1 MSAIATP
8 AATPPRA
15 VAPEGG
21 RLKRK
26 AKVPERF
33 QSPPPAKRVRVHPPA
48 RAKKPGNGE
57 KHVAAPAAKRAGKG
71 GKPPRAPAQRHH
83 AYQPVAPADT
93 GVNAMALAALSSPSA
108 AALLGQSPVPEA
120 VAERA
125 MRDAAAAL
133 AADRTGG
140 LAGLALLLAASSG
153 SPFRAD
159 LALAEGQCAP
169 KGHKTKG
176 RVAPEATLGAAP
188 RAAAAGWGEGARRR
202 RSAPAEASDDAK
214 ATFSEAA
221 KAVMSKPAGP
231 PVANKQLQQSAP
243 DSKVKVKKSAVKA
256 PPHAAPTPDL
266 GAFGFGLE
274 HCESAATALARG
286 DAAAPAAIL
295 KHALRWMDLV
305 VADLKGR
312 AAALRRSRRRLQ
324 KVKQDTE
331 MAQAAREISADAEKK
346 ATKTLEEEKT
356 LLRDLDRALAAESR
370 SVDAQLRAA
379 AELRALAAGD
389 RAKAMRAFE
398 AAAAAEKNAVLTG
411 DDASEAGGVARGRG
425 RPKGSAGGEKA
436 VVGSR
441 FAAITATLRG
451 ESLLRAEGVTNLGG
465 GASEPAGEVFARCSL
480 AMAEA
485 FLKTGLDAAA
495 AERAGD
501 AETAATAACPANLVP
516 APHVPRLFFA
526 TA

>member
-57 KHVAAPAAKRAGKG
+57 KHVAAAKTTSRAGKG

-83 AYQPVAPADT
+83 AYDTPVAPADT

-125 MRDAAAAL
+125 MRDAANAL

-159 LALAEGQCAP
+159 LALAEGQCLS
-169 KGHKTKG
+169 KGYKTKG
-176 RVAPEATLGAAP
+176 RVAPEATREVAAP
-188 RAAAAGWGEGARRR
+188 RAAANGWGAQARRR
-202 RSAPAEASDDAK
+202 RSAQNEASDDAK
-214 ATFSEAA
+214 ATFVEAA
-221 KAVMSKPAGP
+221 KAVIAKPSLP
-231 PVANKQLQQSAP
+231 PVANKQRSGP
-243 DSKVKVKKSAVKA
+243 DSKGKGTKSAPLKA
-256 PPHAAPTPDL
+256 EHASPTSDL

-274 HCESAATALARG
+274 KCELAASALARG

-331 MAQAAREISADAEKK
+331 MAQAARADAE
-346 ATKTLEEEKT
+346 ATLEEEKT
-356 LLRDLDRALAAESR
+356 LLRDLDRALASESR
-370 SVDAQLRAA
+370 GVDAQLRAA

-398 AAAAAEKNAVLTG
+398 AAAAAEKIATG
-411 DDASEAGGVARGRG
+411 DDDDGSAGVARGRG
-425 RPKGSAGGEKA
+425 RPKGPAGGEKA

-451 ESLLRAEGVTNLGG
+451 ESLGG
-465 GASEPAGEVFARCSL
+465 GSNEPAGEVFARCSL

-501 AETAATAACPANLVP
+501 AETAATAACPANLTP
-516 APHVPRLFFA
+516 APHVPRLFLA

>member
-57 KHVAAPAAKRAGKG
+57 KHVAAAKTTSRAGKG

-83 AYQPVAPADT
+83 AYDTPVAPADT

-125 MRDAAAAL
+125 MRDAANAL

-159 LALAEGQCAP
+159 LALAEGQCLS

-176 RVAPEATLGAAP
+176 RVAPEATREVAAP
-188 RAAAAGWGEGARRR
+188 RAAANGWGAGARRR
-202 RSAPAEASDDAK
+202 RSAQNEASDDAK
-214 ATFSEAA
+214 ATFSETA
-221 KAVMSKPAGP
+221 KAVIAKPSLP
-231 PVANKQLQQSAP
+231 PVASKQRSGP
-243 DSKVKVKKSAVKA
+243 DSKGKGTKSAPLKA
-256 PPHAAPTPDL
+256 EHAAPTSDL

-274 HCESAATALARG
+274 NCESAASALARG
-286 DAAAPAAIL
+286 DTAAPAAIL

-331 MAQAAREISADAEKK
+331 MAQAARSNSAEA
-346 ATKTLEEEKT
+346 TLEEEKT

-370 SVDAQLRAA
+370 GVDAQLRAA

-398 AAAAAEKNAVLTG
+398 AAAAAEKNATG
-411 DDASEAGGVARGRG
+411 DDDDGSAGVARGRG
-425 RPKGSAGGEKA
+425 RPKGPAGGEKA

-451 ESLLRAEGVTNLGG
+451 ESLGG

-501 AETAATAACPANLVP
+501 AETAATAACPANLTP
-516 APHVPRLFFA
+516 APHVPRLFLA

>member
-57 KHVAAPAAKRAGKG
+57 KHVAAAKTTSRAGKG

-83 AYQPVAPADT
+83 AYDTPVAPADT

-125 MRDAAAAL
+125 MRDAANAL

-159 LALAEGQCAP
+159 LALAEGQCLS
-169 KGHKTKG
+169 KGYKTKG
-176 RVAPEATLGAAP
+176 RVAPEATREVAAP
-188 RAAAAGWGEGARRR
+188 RAAANGWGAGARRR
-202 RSAPAEASDDAK
+202 RSAQNEASDDAK
-214 ATFSEAA
+214 ATFVEAA
-221 KAVMSKPAGP
+221 KAVVSKPSLP
-231 PVANKQLQQSAP
+231 PVANKQRSGP
-243 DSKVKVKKSAVKA
+243 DSKGKGTKSAPLKA
-256 PPHAAPTPDL
+256 EHASPTSDL

-274 HCESAATALARG
+274 KCELAASALARG

-331 MAQAAREISADAEKK
+331 MAQAARADAE
-346 ATKTLEEEKT
+346 ATLEEEKT
-356 LLRDLDRALAAESR
+356 LLRDLDRALASESR
-370 SVDAQLRAA
+370 GVDAQLRAA

-398 AAAAAEKNAVLTG
+398 AAAAAEKNATG
-411 DDASEAGGVARGRG
+411 DDDDGSAGVARGRG
-425 RPKGSAGGEKA
+425 RPKGPAGGEKA

-451 ESLLRAEGVTNLGG
+451 ESLGG
-465 GASEPAGEVFARCSL
+465 GSNEPAGEVFARCSL

-501 AETAATAACPANLVP
+501 AETAATAACPANLTP
-516 APHVPRLFFA
+516 APHVPRLFLA

>member
-57 KHVAAPAAKRAGKG
+57 KHVAAAKTTSRAGKG

-83 AYQPVAPADT
+83 AYDTPVAPADT

-125 MRDAAAAL
+125 MRDAANAL

-159 LALAEGQCAP
+159 LALAEGQCLS
-169 KGHKTKG
+169 KGYKTKG
-176 RVAPEATLGAAP
+176 RVAPEATREVAAP
-188 RAAAAGWGEGARRR
+188 RAAANGWGAQARRR
-202 RSAPAEASDDAK
+202 RSAQNEASDDAK
-214 ATFSEAA
+214 ATFVEAA
-221 KAVMSKPAGP
+221 KAVIAKPSLP
-231 PVANKQLQQSAP
+231 PVANKQRSGP
-243 DSKVKVKKSAVKA
+243 DSKGKGTKSAPLKA
-256 PPHAAPTPDL
+256 EHASPTSDL

-274 HCESAATALARG
+274 KCESAASALARG

-331 MAQAAREISADAEKK
+331 MAQAARSNSAEA
-346 ATKTLEEEKT
+346 TLEEEKT

-370 SVDAQLRAA
+370 GVDAQLRAA

-398 AAAAAEKNAVLTG
+398 AAAAAEKIATG
-411 DDASEAGGVARGRG
+411 DDDDGSAGVARGRG
-425 RPKGSAGGEKA
+425 RPKGPAGGEKA

-451 ESLLRAEGVTNLGG
+451 ESLGG

-501 AETAATAACPANLVP
+501 AETAATAACPANLTP
-516 APHVPRLFFA
+516 APHVPRLFLA

>member
-57 KHVAAPAAKRAGKG
+57 KHVAAAKTTSRAGKG

-83 AYQPVAPADT
+83 AYDTPVAPADT

-125 MRDAAAAL
+125 MRDAANAL

-159 LALAEGQCAP
+159 LALAEGQCLS
-169 KGHKTKG
+169 KGYKTKG
-176 RVAPEATLGAAP
+176 RVAPEATREVAAP
-188 RAAAAGWGEGARRR
+188 RAAANGWGAQARRR
-202 RSAPAEASDDAK
+202 RSAQNEASDDAK
-214 ATFSEAA
+214 ATFVEAA
-221 KAVMSKPAGP
+221 KAVIAKPSLP
-231 PVANKQLQQSAP
+231 PVANKQRSGP
-243 DSKVKVKKSAVKA
+243 DSKGKGTKSAPLKA
-256 PPHAAPTPDL
+256 EHASPTSDL

-274 HCESAATALARG
+274 NCESAASALARG

-331 MAQAAREISADAEKK
+331 MAQAARADAE
-346 ATKTLEEEKT
+346 ATLEEEKT
-356 LLRDLDRALAAESR
+356 LLRDLDRALASESR
-370 SVDAQLRAA
+370 GVDAQLRAA

-398 AAAAAEKNAVLTG
+398 AAAAAEKIATG
-411 DDASEAGGVARGRG
+411 DDDDGSAGVARGRG
-425 RPKGSAGGEKA
+425 RPKGPAGGEKA

-451 ESLLRAEGVTNLGG
+451 ESLGG
-465 GASEPAGEVFARCSL
+465 GSNEPASEVFARCSL

-495 AERAGD
+495 AEQAGD
-501 AETAATAACPANLVP
+501 AETAATAACPANLTP
-516 APHVPRLFFA
+516 APHVPRLFLA

>member
-1 MSAIATP
+1 
-8 AATPPRA
+8 
-15 VAPEGG
+15 
-21 RLKRK
+21 
-26 AKVPERF
+26 
-33 QSPPPAKRVRVHPPA
+33 
-48 RAKKPGNGE
+48 
-57 KHVAAPAAKRAGKG
+57 
-71 GKPPRAPAQRHH
+71 
-83 AYQPVAPADT
+83 
-93 GVNAMALAALSSPSA
+93 
-108 AALLGQSPVPEA
+108 
-120 VAERA
+120 
-125 MRDAAAAL
+125 
-133 AADRTGG
+133 
-140 LAGLALLLAASSG
+140 
-153 SPFRAD
+153 
-159 LALAEGQCAP
+159 
-169 KGHKTKG
+169 
-176 RVAPEATLGAAP
+176 
-188 RAAAAGWGEGARRR
+188 
-202 RSAPAEASDDAK
+202 
-214 ATFSEAA
+214 
-221 KAVMSKPAGP
+221 
-231 PVANKQLQQSAP
+231 VANKQRSGP
-243 DSKVKVKKSAVKA
+243 DSKGKGTKSAPLKA
-256 PPHAAPTPDL
+256 EHAAPTSDL

-274 HCESAATALARG
+274 KCESAASALARG

-331 MAQAAREISADAEKK
+331 MAQAARSNSAEA
-346 ATKTLEEEKT
+346 TLEEEKT

-370 SVDAQLRAA
+370 GVDAQLRAA

-398 AAAAAEKNAVLTG
+398 AAAAAEKNATG
-411 DDASEAGGVARGRG
+411 DDDDGSAGVARGRG
-425 RPKGSAGGEKA
+425 RPKGPAGGEKA

-451 ESLLRAEGVTNLGG
+451 ESLGG

-501 AETAATAACPANLVP
+501 AETAATAACPANLTP
-516 APHVPRLFFA
+516 APHVPRLFLA

>member
-15 VAPEGG
+15 AAPEGG

-33 QSPPPAKRVRVHPPA
+33 QSPPPAKRVRVQPPV

-57 KHVAAPAAKRAGKG
+57 KHVEKHVAAKRAGKG
-71 GKPPRAPAQRHH
+71 GKPPRAPAQRHQ
-83 AYQPVAPADT
+83 AYAPVPPADT

-125 MRDAAAAL
+125 MRDASAAL
-133 AADRTGG
+133 AADRSGG

-169 KGHKTKG
+169 RGHKAKG
-176 RVAPEATLGAAP
+176 RVAAEAAATRDAP
-188 RAAAAGWGEGARRR
+188 RDAGAGRSEGARRR
-202 RSAPAEASDDAK
+202 RAVHAKAPEDAEAPDDFPVERTKRLSKPSKPSLAKKQTELSRDVSSLERRRSAATPAAPAGEENAQPSLRP
-214 ATFSEAA
+214 S
-221 KAVMSKPAGP
+221 SLP
-231 PVANKQLQQSAP
+231 P
-243 DSKVKVKKSAVKA
+243 
-256 PPHAAPTPDL
+256 PPL
-266 GAFGFGLE
+266 GG
-274 HCESAATALARG
+274 CESAAAALARG

-324 KVKQDTE
+324 RVKQDTE
-331 MAQAAREISADAEKK
+331 LAQVERADEDE
-346 ATKTLEEEKT
+346 TLEEEKT
-356 LLRDLDRALAAESR
+356 LLRDMDRALASESR
-370 SVDAQLRAA
+370 GVDAQLRAA

-389 RAKAMRAFE
+389 RAKAMKAFE
-398 AAAAAEKNAVLTG
+398 AAAAEATC
-411 DDASEAGGVARGRG
+411 DDSAPAGAGARGRG
-425 RPKGSAGGEKA
+425 RPKGSAGAEKA
-436 VVGSR
+436 VVGPR
-441 FAAITATLRG
+441 FAEIAATLRG
-451 ESLLRAEGVTNLGG
+451 EGNPPEVRT
-465 GASEPAGEVFARCSL
+465 GAPDPAGEAFERCSL

-485 FLKTGLDAAA
+485 FLKTGLDVAV

-501 AETAATAACPANLVP
+501 AEKAAAAACPANLVP
-516 APHVPRLFFA
+516 TPHVPRLA

>member
-57 KHVAAPAAKRAGKG
+57 KHVAAAKTTSRAGKG

-83 AYQPVAPADT
+83 AYDTPVAPADT

-125 MRDAAAAL
+125 MRDAANAL

-159 LALAEGQCAP
+159 LALAEGQCLS
-169 KGHKTKG
+169 KGYKTKG
-176 RVAPEATLGAAP
+176 RVAPEATREVAAP
-188 RAAAAGWGEGARRR
+188 RAAANGWGAQARRR
-202 RSAPAEASDDAK
+202 RSAQNEASDDAK
-214 ATFSEAA
+214 ATFVEAA
-221 KAVMSKPAGP
+221 KAVIAKPSLP
-231 PVANKQLQQSAP
+231 PVANKQRSGP
-243 DSKVKVKKSAVKA
+243 DSKGKGTKSAPLKA
-256 PPHAAPTPDL
+256 EHASPTSDL

-274 HCESAATALARG
+274 KCELAASALARG

-331 MAQAAREISADAEKK
+331 MAQAARADAE
-346 ATKTLEEEKT
+346 ATLEEEKT
-356 LLRDLDRALAAESR
+356 LLRDLDRALASESR
-370 SVDAQLRAA
+370 GVDAQLRAA

-398 AAAAAEKNAVLTG
+398 AAAAAEKIATG
-411 DDASEAGGVARGRG
+411 DDDDGSAGVARGRG
-425 RPKGSAGGEKA
+425 RPKGPAGGEKA

-451 ESLLRAEGVTNLGG
+451 ESLGG

-501 AETAATAACPANLVP
+501 AETAATAACPANLTP
-516 APHVPRLFFA
+516 APHVPRLFLA

>member
-1 MSAIATP
+1 
-8 AATPPRA
+8 
-15 VAPEGG
+15 
-21 RLKRK
+21 
-26 AKVPERF
+26 
-33 QSPPPAKRVRVHPPA
+33 
-48 RAKKPGNGE
+48 
-57 KHVAAPAAKRAGKG
+57 
-71 GKPPRAPAQRHH
+71 
-83 AYQPVAPADT
+83 
-93 GVNAMALAALSSPSA
+93 
-108 AALLGQSPVPEA
+108 
-120 VAERA
+120 
-125 MRDAAAAL
+125 MRDAANAL

-159 LALAEGQCAP
+159 LALAEGQCLS
-169 KGHKTKG
+169 KGYKTKG
-176 RVAPEATLGAAP
+176 RVAPEATREVAAP
-188 RAAAAGWGEGARRR
+188 RAAANGWGAQARRR
-202 RSAPAEASDDAK
+202 RSAQNEASDDAK
-214 ATFSEAA
+214 ATFVEAA
-221 KAVMSKPAGP
+221 KAVIAKPSLP
-231 PVANKQLQQSAP
+231 PVANKQRSGP
-243 DSKVKVKKSAVKA
+243 DSKGKGTKSAPLKA
-256 PPHAAPTPDL
+256 EHASPTSDL

-274 HCESAATALARG
+274 KCELAASALARG

-331 MAQAAREISADAEKK
+331 MAQAARADAE
-346 ATKTLEEEKT
+346 ATLEEEKT
-356 LLRDLDRALAAESR
+356 LLRDLDRALASESR
-370 SVDAQLRAA
+370 GVDAQLRAA

-398 AAAAAEKNAVLTG
+398 AAAAAEKNATG
-411 DDASEAGGVARGRG
+411 DDDDGSAGVARGRG
-425 RPKGSAGGEKA
+425 RPKGPAGGEKA

-451 ESLLRAEGVTNLGG
+451 ESLGG
-465 GASEPAGEVFARCSL
+465 GSNEPASEVFARCSL

-501 AETAATAACPANLVP
+501 AETAATAACPANLTP
-516 APHVPRLFFA
+516 APHVPRLFLA

>member
-15 VAPEGG
+15 AAPEGG

-33 QSPPPAKRVRVHPPA
+33 QSPPPAKRVRVQPPV

-57 KHVAAPAAKRAGKG
+57 KHVEKHVAAKRAGKG
-71 GKPPRAPAQRHH
+71 GKPPRAPAQRHQ
-83 AYQPVAPADT
+83 AYAPVPPADT

-125 MRDAAAAL
+125 MRDASAAL
-133 AADRTGG
+133 AADRSGG

-169 KGHKTKG
+169 RGHKAKG
-176 RVAPEATLGAAP
+176 RVAAEAAATRDAP
-188 RAAAAGWGEGARRR
+188 RDAGAGRSDGARRR
-202 RSAPAEASDDAK
+202 RAVHAKAPEDAEAPDDKVERTKRLSKPSKPSLAKKQTEELSRDVSSLERRRSAATPAAPAGEENAQPSLRP
-214 ATFSEAA
+214 S
-221 KAVMSKPAGP
+221 SLP
-231 PVANKQLQQSAP
+231 P
-243 DSKVKVKKSAVKA
+243 
-256 PPHAAPTPDL
+256 PPL
-266 GAFGFGLE
+266 GG
-274 HCESAATALARG
+274 CESAAAALARG

-324 KVKQDTE
+324 RVKQDTE
-331 MAQAAREISADAEKK
+331 LAQVERADEDE
-346 ATKTLEEEKT
+346 TLEEEKT
-356 LLRDLDRALAAESR
+356 LLRDMDRALASESR
-370 SVDAQLRAA
+370 GVDAQLRAA

-389 RAKAMRAFE
+389 RAKAMKAFE
-398 AAAAAEKNAVLTG
+398 AAAAAAAAAAEATG
-411 DDASEAGGVARGRG
+411 DDSAPAGAGARGRG
-425 RPKGSAGGEKA
+425 RPKGSAGAEKA
-436 VVGSR
+436 VVGPR
-441 FAAITATLRG
+441 FAEIAATLRG
-451 ESLLRAEGVTNLGG
+451 EGNPPEVRT
-465 GASEPAGEVFARCSL
+465 GAPDPAGEAFERCSL

-485 FLKTGLDAAA
+485 FLKTGLDVAV

-501 AETAATAACPANLVP
+501 AEKAATAACPANLVP
-516 APHVPRLFFA
+516 TPHVPRLA

>member
-1 MSAIATP
+1 
-8 AATPPRA
+8 
-15 VAPEGG
+15 
-21 RLKRK
+21 
-26 AKVPERF
+26 
-33 QSPPPAKRVRVHPPA
+33 
-48 RAKKPGNGE
+48 
-57 KHVAAPAAKRAGKG
+57 
-71 GKPPRAPAQRHH
+71 
-83 AYQPVAPADT
+83 
-93 GVNAMALAALSSPSA
+93 MALAALSSPSA

-125 MRDAAAAL
+125 MRDAANAL

-159 LALAEGQCAP
+159 LALAEGQCLS
-169 KGHKTKG
+169 KGYKTKG
-176 RVAPEATLGAAP
+176 RVAPEATREVAAP
-188 RAAAAGWGEGARRR
+188 RAAANGWGAQARRR
-202 RSAPAEASDDAK
+202 RSAQNEASDDAK
-214 ATFSEAA
+214 ATFVEAA
-221 KAVMSKPAGP
+221 KAVIAKPSLP
-231 PVANKQLQQSAP
+231 PVANKQRSGP
-243 DSKVKVKKSAVKA
+243 DSKGKGTKSAPLKA
-256 PPHAAPTPDL
+256 EHASPTSDL

-274 HCESAATALARG
+274 KCELAASALARG

-331 MAQAAREISADAEKK
+331 MAQAARADAE
-346 ATKTLEEEKT
+346 ATLEEEKT
-356 LLRDLDRALAAESR
+356 LLRDLDRALASESR
-370 SVDAQLRAA
+370 GVDAQLRAA

-398 AAAAAEKNAVLTG
+398 AAAAAEKIATG
-411 DDASEAGGVARGRG
+411 DDDDGSAGVARGRG
-425 RPKGSAGGEKA
+425 RPKGPAGGEKA

-451 ESLLRAEGVTNLGG
+451 ESLGG
-465 GASEPAGEVFARCSL
+465 GSNEPAGEVFARCSL

-501 AETAATAACPANLVP
+501 AETAATAACPANLTP
-516 APHVPRLFFA
+516 APHVPRLFLA

>member
-57 KHVAAPAAKRAGKG
+57 KHVAAAKTTSRAGKG

-83 AYQPVAPADT
+83 AYDTPVAPADT

-125 MRDAAAAL
+125 MRDAANAL

-159 LALAEGQCAP
+159 LALAEGQCLS
-169 KGHKTKG
+169 KGYKTKG
-176 RVAPEATLGAAP
+176 RVAPEATREVAAP
-188 RAAAAGWGEGARRR
+188 RAAANGWGAQARRR
-202 RSAPAEASDDAK
+202 RSAQNEASDDAK
-214 ATFSEAA
+214 ATFVEAA
-221 KAVMSKPAGP
+221 KAVIAKPSLP
-231 PVANKQLQQSAP
+231 PVANKQRSGP
-243 DSKVKVKKSAVKA
+243 DSKGKGTKSAPLKA
-256 PPHAAPTPDL
+256 EHASPTSDL

-274 HCESAATALARG
+274 KCESAASALARG

-331 MAQAAREISADAEKK
+331 MAQAARSNSAEA
-346 ATKTLEEEKT
+346 TLEEEKT

-370 SVDAQLRAA
+370 GVDAQLRAA

-398 AAAAAEKNAVLTG
+398 AAAAAEKNATG
-411 DDASEAGGVARGRG
+411 DDDDGSAGVARGRG
-425 RPKGSAGGEKA
+425 RPKGPAGGEKA

-451 ESLLRAEGVTNLGG
+451 ESLGG

-501 AETAATAACPANLVP
+501 AETAATAACPANLTP
-516 APHVPRLFFA
+516 APHVPRLFLA

>member
-15 VAPEGG
+15 AAPEGG

-33 QSPPPAKRVRVHPPA
+33 QSPPPAKRVRVQPPV

-57 KHVAAPAAKRAGKG
+57 KHVEKHVAAKRAGKG
-71 GKPPRAPAQRHH
+71 GKPPRAPAQRHQ
-83 AYQPVAPADT
+83 AYAPVPLADT

-125 MRDAAAAL
+125 MRDASAAL
-133 AADRTGG
+133 AADRAGG

-159 LALAEGQCAP
+159 LALAEGQCKP
-169 KGHKTKG
+169 RGHKAKG
-176 RVAPEATLGAAP
+176 RVAAAE
-188 RAAAAGWGEGARRR
+188 AAAKCDDAGAGRSEGARRR
-202 RSAPAEASDDAK
+202 RAAHAKAPEDAEAPDDAAKRLSKPSKPSLAKKQLPRDVSSLERRRSAATPAAPAGEENAQPSLRP
-214 ATFSEAA
+214 S
-221 KAVMSKPAGP
+221 SLP
-231 PVANKQLQQSAP
+231 P
-243 DSKVKVKKSAVKA
+243 
-256 PPHAAPTPDL
+256 PPL
-266 GAFGFGLE
+266 GG
-274 HCESAATALARG
+274 CESAAAALARG

-324 KVKQDTE
+324 RVKQDTE
-331 MAQAAREISADAEKK
+331 LAQVERADEDE
-346 ATKTLEEEKT
+346 TLEEEKT
-356 LLRDLDRALAAESR
+356 LLRDMDRALASESR
-370 SVDAQLRAA
+370 GVDAQLRAA

-389 RAKAMRAFE
+389 RAKAMKAFE
-398 AAAAAEKNAVLTG
+398 AAAAEATC
-411 DDASEAGGVARGRG
+411 DDSAPAGAGARGRG
-425 RPKGSAGGEKA
+425 RPKGSAGAEKA
-436 VVGSR
+436 VVGPR
-441 FAAITATLRG
+441 FAEIAATLRG
-451 ESLLRAEGVTNLGG
+451 EGPELRT
-465 GASEPAGEVFARCSL
+465 GAPDPAGEAFARCSL

-485 FLKTGLDAAA
+485 FLKTGLDVAA

-501 AETAATAACPANLVP
+501 AEKAATAACPANLVP
-516 APHVPRLFFA
+516 TPHVPRLA

>member
-57 KHVAAPAAKRAGKG
+57 KHVAAAKTTSRAGKG

-83 AYQPVAPADT
+83 AYDTPVAPADT

-125 MRDAAAAL
+125 MRDAANAL

-159 LALAEGQCAP
+159 LALAEGQCLS
-169 KGHKTKG
+169 KGYKTKG
-176 RVAPEATLGAAP
+176 RVAPEATREVAAP
-188 RAAAAGWGEGARRR
+188 RAAANGWGAQARRR
-202 RSAPAEASDDAK
+202 RSAQNEASDDAK
-214 ATFSEAA
+214 ATFVEAA
-221 KAVMSKPAGP
+221 KAVIAKPSLP
-231 PVANKQLQQSAP
+231 PVANKQRSGP
-243 DSKVKVKKSAVKA
+243 DSKGKGTKSAPLKA
-256 PPHAAPTPDL
+256 EHASPTSDL

-274 HCESAATALARG
+274 KCESAASALARG

-331 MAQAAREISADAEKK
+331 MAQAARADAE
-346 ATKTLEEEKT
+346 ATLEEEKT
-356 LLRDLDRALAAESR
+356 LLRDLDRALASESR
-370 SVDAQLRAA
+370 GVDAQLRAA

-398 AAAAAEKNAVLTG
+398 AAAAAEKIATG
-411 DDASEAGGVARGRG
+411 DDDDGSAGVARGRG
-425 RPKGSAGGEKA
+425 RPKGPAGGEKA

-451 ESLLRAEGVTNLGG
+451 ESLGG
-465 GASEPAGEVFARCSL
+465 GSNEPAGEVFARCSL

-501 AETAATAACPANLVP
+501 AETAATAACPANLTP
-516 APHVPRLFFA
+516 APHVPRLFLA

>member
-15 VAPEGG
+15 AAPEGG

-33 QSPPPAKRVRVHPPA
+33 QSPPPAKRVRVQPPV

-57 KHVAAPAAKRAGKG
+57 KHVEKHVAAKRAGKG
-71 GKPPRAPAQRHH
+71 GKPPRAPAQRHQ
-83 AYQPVAPADT
+83 AYAPVPPADT

-125 MRDAAAAL
+125 MRDASAAL
-133 AADRTGG
+133 AADRSGG

-169 KGHKTKG
+169 RGHKAKG
-176 RVAPEATLGAAP
+176 RVAAEAAATRDAP
-188 RAAAAGWGEGARRR
+188 RDAGAGRSEGARRR
-202 RSAPAEASDDAK
+202 RAVHAKAPEDAEAPDDFPVERTKRLSKPSKPSLAKKQTELSRDVSSLERRRSAATPAAPAGEESAQHSLRP
-214 ATFSEAA
+214 S
-221 KAVMSKPAGP
+221 SLP
-231 PVANKQLQQSAP
+231 P
-243 DSKVKVKKSAVKA
+243 
-256 PPHAAPTPDL
+256 PPL
-266 GAFGFGLE
+266 GG
-274 HCESAATALARG
+274 CESAAAALARG

-324 KVKQDTE
+324 RVKQDTE
-331 MAQAAREISADAEKK
+331 LAQVERADEDE
-346 ATKTLEEEKT
+346 TLEEEKT
-356 LLRDLDRALAAESR
+356 LLRDMDRALASESR
-370 SVDAQLRAA
+370 GVDAQLRAA

-389 RAKAMRAFE
+389 RAKAMKAFE
-398 AAAAAEKNAVLTG
+398 AAAAEATC
-411 DDASEAGGVARGRG
+411 DDSAPAGAGARGRG
-425 RPKGSAGGEKA
+425 RPKGSAGAEKA
-436 VVGSR
+436 VVGPR
-441 FAAITATLRG
+441 FAEIAATLRG
-451 ESLLRAEGVTNLGG
+451 EGNPPEVRT
-465 GASEPAGEVFARCSL
+465 GAPDPAGEAFERCSL

-485 FLKTGLDAAA
+485 FLKTGLDVAV

-501 AETAATAACPANLVP
+501 AEKAAAAACPANLVP
-516 APHVPRLFFA
+516 TPHVPRLA

>member
-57 KHVAAPAAKRAGKG
+57 KHVAAAKTTSRAGKG

-83 AYQPVAPADT
+83 AYDTPVAPADT

-125 MRDAAAAL
+125 MRDAANAL

-159 LALAEGQCAP
+159 LALAEGQCLS
-169 KGHKTKG
+169 KGYKTKG
-176 RVAPEATLGAAP
+176 RVAPEATREVAAP
-188 RAAAAGWGEGARRR
+188 RAAANGWGAQARRR
-202 RSAPAEASDDAK
+202 RSAQNEASDDAK
-214 ATFSEAA
+214 ATFVEAA
-221 KAVMSKPAGP
+221 KAVIAKPSLP
-231 PVANKQLQQSAP
+231 PVANKQRSGP
-243 DSKVKVKKSAVKA
+243 DSKGKGTKSAPLKA
-256 PPHAAPTPDL
+256 EHASPTSDL

-274 HCESAATALARG
+274 KCESAASALARG

-331 MAQAAREISADAEKK
+331 MAQAARSNSAEA
-346 ATKTLEEEKT
+346 TLEEEKT
-356 LLRDLDRALAAESR
+356 LLRDLDRALASESR
-370 SVDAQLRAA
+370 GVDAQLRAA

-398 AAAAAEKNAVLTG
+398 AAAAAEKIATG
-411 DDASEAGGVARGRG
+411 DDDDGSAGVARGRG
-425 RPKGSAGGEKA
+425 RPKGPAGGEKA

-451 ESLLRAEGVTNLGG
+451 ESLGG

-501 AETAATAACPANLVP
+501 AETAATAACPANLTP
-516 APHVPRLFFA
+516 APHVPRLFLA

>member
-15 VAPEGG
+15 AAPEGG

-33 QSPPPAKRVRVHPPA
+33 QSPPPAKRVRVQPPV

-57 KHVAAPAAKRAGKG
+57 KHVEKHVAAKRAGKG
-71 GKPPRAPAQRHH
+71 GKPPRAPAQRHQ
-83 AYQPVAPADT
+83 AYAPVPPADT

-125 MRDAAAAL
+125 MREAAAAL
-133 AADRTGG
+133 DADRTGG

-169 KGHKTKG
+169 RGHKAKG
-176 RVAPEATLGAAP
+176 RVAAEAAATRDAP
-188 RAAAAGWGEGARRR
+188 RDAGAGRSEGARRR
-202 RSAPAEASDDAK
+202 RAVHAKAPEDAEAPDDFPVERTKRLSKPSKLSLAKKQTELSRDVSSLERRRSAATPAAPAGEENAQPSLRP
-214 ATFSEAA
+214 S
-221 KAVMSKPAGP
+221 SLP
-231 PVANKQLQQSAP
+231 P
-243 DSKVKVKKSAVKA
+243 
-256 PPHAAPTPDL
+256 PPL
-266 GAFGFGLE
+266 GG
-274 HCESAATALARG
+274 CESAAAALARG

-295 KHALRWMDLV
+295 KHALRWIDLV

-324 KVKQDTE
+324 RVKQDTE
-331 MAQAAREISADAEKK
+331 LAQVERADEDE
-346 ATKTLEEEKT
+346 TLEEEKT
-356 LLRDLDRALAAESR
+356 LLRDMDRALASESR
-370 SVDAQLRAA
+370 GVDAQLRAA

-389 RAKAMRAFE
+389 RAKAMKAFE
-398 AAAAAEKNAVLTG
+398 AAAAEATC
-411 DDASEAGGVARGRG
+411 DDSAPAGAGARGRG
-425 RPKGSAGGEKA
+425 RPKGSAGAEKA
-436 VVGSR
+436 VVGPR
-441 FAAITATLRG
+441 FAEIAATLRG
-451 ESLLRAEGVTNLGG
+451 EGNPPEVRT
-465 GASEPAGEVFARCSL
+465 GAPDPAGEAFERCSL

-485 FLKTGLDAAA
+485 FLKTGLDVAV

-501 AETAATAACPANLVP
+501 AEKAAAAACPANLVP
-516 APHVPRLFFA
+516 TPHVPRLA